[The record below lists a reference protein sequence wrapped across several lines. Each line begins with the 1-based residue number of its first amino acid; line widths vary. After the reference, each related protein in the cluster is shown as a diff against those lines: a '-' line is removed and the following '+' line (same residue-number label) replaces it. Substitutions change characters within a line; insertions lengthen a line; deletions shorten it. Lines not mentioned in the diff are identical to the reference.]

1 MRRSSASS
9 LHPFDSS
16 DEMESWGGGTDGW
29 GGWGA
34 MFPPLFD
41 FQGTLFMANQPHMA
55 VHHFCSYTHLTTSTF
70 KCLPPFSPSGGCRD
84 IRDQTWHPVPSVHQ
98 HFAVPVKQCKIP
110 PLLSLFFPTFTIWN
124 QAVWFHQPKATCQYV
139 WIVNERRWTV
149 LWNEYFA
156 VIDEYRMTDV
166 RKVSPAVFQSPPI
179 DIIFYFCQQTPQHK
193 YNTTVFVQRLLS
205 QTTVYV

>member
-70 KCLPPFSPSGGCRD
+70 KCLPPFSPSGGRRD

-110 PLLSLFFPTFTIWN
+110 PLLSLFFPNVYHLKPSCLIPSTESYLSVCLKSKWETLNCFMTWVLCSN
-124 QAVWFHQPKATCQYV
+124 W
-139 WIVNERRWTV
+139 WISYDGR
-149 LWNEYFA
+149 
-156 VIDEYRMTDV
+156 
-166 RKVSPAVFQSPPI
+166 
-179 DIIFYFCQQTPQHK
+179 
-193 YNTTVFVQRLLS
+193 
-205 QTTVYV
+205 